1 MVRTRLLLFSALM
14 SFMLQANTV
23 YAGADGVADAEGF
36 WEYTGL
42 VTRDGQSLP
51 LTGVFLISND
61 VFMQQSIFNEEP
73 FASAGSMAHVG
84 PYWGGGAGLRL
95 TSTQTLSLDPEAE
108 NPLRSAGEM
117 EHDLK
122 VERDGDELTLIFGGG
137 TSTVQTFSKLGD
149 ARDTRLYS
157 LQDGALAFADGHFI
171 LVVGDANRVVSGYGR
186 YTQSDETLKL
196 AVIRW
201 AESDGNTVTNLK
213 DVTLSASFDESV
225 LVLED
230 GRRFNVQP

>member
-1 MVRTRLLLFSALM
+1 MASARLLFFSALM
-14 SFMLQANTV
+14 SLVLQANAV
-23 YAGADGVADAEGF
+23 YADDDAVANAEGF

-51 LTGVFLISND
+51 LTGVFLISDD
-61 VFMQQSIFNEEP
+61 VFLQQSIFNEEP

-95 TSTQTLSLDPEAE
+95 TSTQTLSLDPGAE

-117 EHDLK
+117 QHDLK
-122 VERDGDELTLIFGGG
+122 VERDGDDLTLIFGGG

-171 LVVGDANRVVSGYGR
+171 LVVGDTNSVVSGYGR
-186 YTQSDETLKL
+186 YTQSDESLEL
-196 AVIRW
+196 QVIRW
-201 AESDGNTVTNLK
+201 AESDGKTVTNLK
-213 DVTLSASFDESV
+213 DITLSANFDESA